1 MNTKKNIIEIA
12 KDSFEN
18 QGKSILSLGQ
28 YLTKDFED
36 TVNTIHSSSG
46 RVIVSGIGKSAII
59 GMKIVATLNSTG
71 TPAIFMH
78 AAEAIHGDLGV
89 VQNNDTVILIS
100 KSGNT
105 PEIKNLV
112 PFLKE
117 RSICL
122 VSITSNSSS
131 FLAKNSNFFL
141 SCYIEKEA
149 CLNNLAPTTSTTA
162 QLVIGD
168 ALAICL
174 SNLNGFSPND
184 FAKHHPGGMLGKKLF
199 LKVSEIIDKN
209 LKPEL
214 SENDDFKT
222 VIDVISKNL
231 LGAAVVTLN
240 KKAIGIITDGDI
252 RRVFSKNHNIEHF
265 NAKNLMS
272 LNPQKISSDT
282 LASKALEIMNEH
294 KITQLVVEDD
304 NKYMGL
310 IHMHNII
317 NEGLS
322 LMDKNVKEEMSFLD
336 HLEDLRWHLIRSV
349 FAVLITGSIAFI
361 AKDFIFDQVLFGPKK
376 IDFFTY
382 EVLCN
387 ISNFLGFDDS
397 FCINEMP
404 FRIQSRTMS
413 GQFSAH
419 IWMSITAGFHT
430 FFSLRNL
437 SILELY

>member
-1 MNTKKNIIEIA
+1 LNTNKNIIEIA

-36 TVNTIHSSSG
+36 TVNKIHSSSG

-252 RRVFSKNHNIEHF
+252 RRVLSKNQNIEDF

-282 LASKALEIMNEH
+282 LASKALEIMNQH

-304 NKYMGL
+304 NKYIGL

-317 NEGLS
+317 NEGL
-322 LMDKNVKEEMSFLD
+322 
-336 HLEDLRWHLIRSV
+336 
-349 FAVLITGSIAFI
+349 A
-361 AKDFIFDQVLFGPKK
+361 
-376 IDFFTY
+376 
-382 EVLCN
+382 
-387 ISNFLGFDDS
+387 
-397 FCINEMP
+397 
-404 FRIQSRTMS
+404 
-413 GQFSAH
+413 
-419 IWMSITAGFHT
+419 
-430 FFSLRNL
+430 
-437 SILELY
+437 

>member
-1 MNTKKNIIEIA
+1 MNTNKNIIEIA

-36 TVNTIHSSSG
+36 TVNKIHSSSG

-214 SENDDFKT
+214 SESDDFKT

-252 RRVFSKNHNIEHF
+252 RRVLSKNQNIEDF

-304 NKYMGL
+304 NKYIGL

-317 NEGLS
+317 NEGL
-322 LMDKNVKEEMSFLD
+322 
-336 HLEDLRWHLIRSV
+336 
-349 FAVLITGSIAFI
+349 A
-361 AKDFIFDQVLFGPKK
+361 
-376 IDFFTY
+376 
-382 EVLCN
+382 
-387 ISNFLGFDDS
+387 
-397 FCINEMP
+397 
-404 FRIQSRTMS
+404 
-413 GQFSAH
+413 
-419 IWMSITAGFHT
+419 
-430 FFSLRNL
+430 
-437 SILELY
+437 

>member
-1 MNTKKNIIEIA
+1 MNTNKNIIDIA

-304 NKYMGL
+304 NKYMGI

-317 NEGLS
+317 NEGL
-322 LMDKNVKEEMSFLD
+322 
-336 HLEDLRWHLIRSV
+336 
-349 FAVLITGSIAFI
+349 A
-361 AKDFIFDQVLFGPKK
+361 
-376 IDFFTY
+376 
-382 EVLCN
+382 
-387 ISNFLGFDDS
+387 
-397 FCINEMP
+397 
-404 FRIQSRTMS
+404 
-413 GQFSAH
+413 
-419 IWMSITAGFHT
+419 
-430 FFSLRNL
+430 
-437 SILELY
+437 

>member
-1 MNTKKNIIEIA
+1 MNTNKNIIKIA

-252 RRVFSKNHNIEHF
+252 RRVFSKNQNIEDF

-304 NKYMGL
+304 NKYIGL

-317 NEGLS
+317 NEGL
-322 LMDKNVKEEMSFLD
+322 
-336 HLEDLRWHLIRSV
+336 
-349 FAVLITGSIAFI
+349 A
-361 AKDFIFDQVLFGPKK
+361 
-376 IDFFTY
+376 
-382 EVLCN
+382 
-387 ISNFLGFDDS
+387 
-397 FCINEMP
+397 
-404 FRIQSRTMS
+404 
-413 GQFSAH
+413 
-419 IWMSITAGFHT
+419 
-430 FFSLRNL
+430 
-437 SILELY
+437 

>member
-1 MNTKKNIIEIA
+1 MNTNKNIIEIA
-12 KDSFEN
+12 KESFEN

-317 NEGLS
+317 NEGL
-322 LMDKNVKEEMSFLD
+322 
-336 HLEDLRWHLIRSV
+336 
-349 FAVLITGSIAFI
+349 A
-361 AKDFIFDQVLFGPKK
+361 
-376 IDFFTY
+376 
-382 EVLCN
+382 
-387 ISNFLGFDDS
+387 
-397 FCINEMP
+397 
-404 FRIQSRTMS
+404 
-413 GQFSAH
+413 
-419 IWMSITAGFHT
+419 
-430 FFSLRNL
+430 
-437 SILELY
+437 

>member
-1 MNTKKNIIEIA
+1 MNTNKNIIEIA
-12 KDSFEN
+12 KESFEN

-294 KITQLVVEDD
+294 KITQLIVEDD

-317 NEGLS
+317 NEGL
-322 LMDKNVKEEMSFLD
+322 
-336 HLEDLRWHLIRSV
+336 
-349 FAVLITGSIAFI
+349 A
-361 AKDFIFDQVLFGPKK
+361 
-376 IDFFTY
+376 
-382 EVLCN
+382 
-387 ISNFLGFDDS
+387 
-397 FCINEMP
+397 
-404 FRIQSRTMS
+404 
-413 GQFSAH
+413 
-419 IWMSITAGFHT
+419 
-430 FFSLRNL
+430 
-437 SILELY
+437 

>member
-1 MNTKKNIIEIA
+1 MNRNKNIIDIA

-317 NEGLS
+317 NEGL
-322 LMDKNVKEEMSFLD
+322 
-336 HLEDLRWHLIRSV
+336 
-349 FAVLITGSIAFI
+349 A
-361 AKDFIFDQVLFGPKK
+361 
-376 IDFFTY
+376 
-382 EVLCN
+382 
-387 ISNFLGFDDS
+387 
-397 FCINEMP
+397 
-404 FRIQSRTMS
+404 
-413 GQFSAH
+413 
-419 IWMSITAGFHT
+419 
-430 FFSLRNL
+430 
-437 SILELY
+437 

>member
-1 MNTKKNIIEIA
+1 MNTNKNIIEIA

-141 SCYIEKEA
+141 SCYVEKEA

-174 SNLNGFSPND
+174 SNLNGFSPDD

-304 NKYMGL
+304 NKYIGL

-317 NEGLS
+317 NEGL
-322 LMDKNVKEEMSFLD
+322 
-336 HLEDLRWHLIRSV
+336 
-349 FAVLITGSIAFI
+349 A
-361 AKDFIFDQVLFGPKK
+361 
-376 IDFFTY
+376 
-382 EVLCN
+382 
-387 ISNFLGFDDS
+387 
-397 FCINEMP
+397 
-404 FRIQSRTMS
+404 
-413 GQFSAH
+413 
-419 IWMSITAGFHT
+419 
-430 FFSLRNL
+430 
-437 SILELY
+437 

>member
-1 MNTKKNIIEIA
+1 MNTNKNIIEIA
-12 KDSFEN
+12 KESFEN

-162 QLVIGD
+162 HG
-168 ALAICL
+168 
-174 SNLNGFSPND
+174 
-184 FAKHHPGGMLGKKLF
+184 
-199 LKVSEIIDKN
+199 
-209 LKPEL
+209 
-214 SENDDFKT
+214 
-222 VIDVISKNL
+222 
-231 LGAAVVTLN
+231 
-240 KKAIGIITDGDI
+240 
-252 RRVFSKNHNIEHF
+252 NI
-265 NAKNLMS
+265 K
-272 LNPQKISSDT
+272 
-282 LASKALEIMNEH
+282 
-294 KITQLVVEDD
+294 
-304 NKYMGL
+304 
-310 IHMHNII
+310 
-317 NEGLS
+317 
-322 LMDKNVKEEMSFLD
+322 
-336 HLEDLRWHLIRSV
+336 SV
-349 FAVLITGSIAFI
+349 FQRESCA
-361 AKDFIFDQVLFGPKK
+361 
-376 IDFFTY
+376 
-382 EVLCN
+382 
-387 ISNFLGFDDS
+387 
-397 FCINEMP
+397 
-404 FRIQSRTMS
+404 
-413 GQFSAH
+413 
-419 IWMSITAGFHT
+419 
-430 FFSLRNL
+430 SL
-437 SILELY
+437 

>member
-1 MNTKKNIIEIA
+1 MNTNKNIIEIA

-214 SENDDFKT
+214 SEKDDFKT

-252 RRVFSKNHNIEHF
+252 RRVLSKNQNIKDF

-294 KITQLVVEDD
+294 KINQLVVEDD
-304 NKYMGL
+304 NKYIGL

-317 NEGLS
+317 NEGL
-322 LMDKNVKEEMSFLD
+322 
-336 HLEDLRWHLIRSV
+336 
-349 FAVLITGSIAFI
+349 A
-361 AKDFIFDQVLFGPKK
+361 
-376 IDFFTY
+376 
-382 EVLCN
+382 
-387 ISNFLGFDDS
+387 
-397 FCINEMP
+397 
-404 FRIQSRTMS
+404 
-413 GQFSAH
+413 
-419 IWMSITAGFHT
+419 
-430 FFSLRNL
+430 
-437 SILELY
+437 

>member
-1 MNTKKNIIEIA
+1 MNTNKNIIEIA

-199 LKVSEIIDKN
+199 LKVSEITDKN

-252 RRVFSKNHNIEHF
+252 RRVLSKNQNIEDF

-304 NKYMGL
+304 NKYIGL

-317 NEGLS
+317 NEGL
-322 LMDKNVKEEMSFLD
+322 
-336 HLEDLRWHLIRSV
+336 
-349 FAVLITGSIAFI
+349 A
-361 AKDFIFDQVLFGPKK
+361 
-376 IDFFTY
+376 
-382 EVLCN
+382 
-387 ISNFLGFDDS
+387 
-397 FCINEMP
+397 
-404 FRIQSRTMS
+404 
-413 GQFSAH
+413 
-419 IWMSITAGFHT
+419 
-430 FFSLRNL
+430 
-437 SILELY
+437 

>member
-1 MNTKKNIIEIA
+1 MNTNKNIIEIA

-36 TVNTIHSSSG
+36 TVNKIHSSSG

-214 SENDDFKT
+214 SESDDFKT

-317 NEGLS
+317 NEGL
-322 LMDKNVKEEMSFLD
+322 
-336 HLEDLRWHLIRSV
+336 
-349 FAVLITGSIAFI
+349 A
-361 AKDFIFDQVLFGPKK
+361 
-376 IDFFTY
+376 
-382 EVLCN
+382 
-387 ISNFLGFDDS
+387 
-397 FCINEMP
+397 
-404 FRIQSRTMS
+404 
-413 GQFSAH
+413 
-419 IWMSITAGFHT
+419 
-430 FFSLRNL
+430 
-437 SILELY
+437 